1 MKIESMTATF
11 GKLEGQT
18 LELKPGL
25 NVITAP
31 NEWGK
36 STWCAFLLAM
46 LYGVDTKSKSTKG
59 NLADKERYAPW
70 SGSPMSGRMEIQW
83 EGRRITLERTTRG
96 RIPMGQF
103 RAWET
108 ESGLAVPELTAANC
122 GERLLGVERSVFR
135 RAGFIRLS
143 DLPVTQDEALRRRL
157 NALVTTGDESGDAAL
172 LQKGLREL
180 KNRCRYNRSGL
191 LPQAQQERTALL
203 GKLDAL
209 RQAQEECRGIAEK
222 IEENAAAQT
231 ALQNHEAAL
240 AYQDALRDRER
251 VDAAVR
257 VQEQSQRRLD
267 AAEEACRDLPCAQE
281 AQEKQ
286 QALDALWQQL
296 MDFRQLPQPLPPAP
310 PREDGCFA
318 GKSAKQVHCQLAEDI
333 AAYQNRKPLLLWLLA
348 ALLAAA
354 AAGICAWQKQYVI
367 TAVSAGILLLSL
379 IFLMIFAAGGG
390 KARRALTRRY
400 GSPSP
405 EDWQRQADDYL
416 RSLVLYRQQEEAYQQ
431 NAAEL
436 ARRRE
441 LLHRQ
446 VREAC
451 GGQNLEQCRRQW
463 QQIGSAWQA
472 LAAAQEDASQ
482 AKRQYETLKEM
493 ARPLPPEPRADSRTE
508 TAEETAAALQELRRQ
523 EQLLRSADGRCRGQM
538 TALGQEDELRSRLAR
553 LEQRIAALER
563 YEAALELAQQTL
575 AQATSVLQRR
585 FAPRITGQ
593 AQQYL
598 SRLTLGKYDRLRL
611 DDDLTLRSGST
622 QDAALREALWRS
634 EGTVD
639 QLYLALRLA
648 VAQALTPEAPLILDD
663 ALARFDDARLDAA
676 MSLLQELAAERQI
689 ILFTCQAREEKHI
702 AR

>member
-46 LYGVDTKSKSTKG
+46 LYGMDTKAKSTKG
-59 NLADKERYAPW
+59 NLADKEHYAPW
-70 SGSPMSGRMEIQW
+70 SGSPMSGRMEILW
-83 EGRRITLERTTRG
+83 EGRRITLERTTRS
-96 RIPMGQF
+96 RIPMGEF

-180 KNRCRYNRSGL
+180 KNRCRYNRTGL
-191 LPQAQQERTALL
+191 LPQAQQEHAALL
-203 GKLDAL
+203 DKLDAL
-209 RQAQEECRGIAEK
+209 RQAQEECRSIAGK
-222 IEENAAAQT
+222 IEENAAEQS

-251 VDAAVR
+251 VNAAAR
-257 VQEQSQRRLD
+257 AQEEAQRRLD
-267 AAEEACRDLPCAQE
+267 AAEEACRDLPDAQQV
-281 AQEKQ
+281 QEKQ

-296 MDFRQLPQPLPPAP
+296 MDFRQQPQPIPPAP
-310 PREDGCFA
+310 PKEDGCFA
-318 GKSAKQVHCQLAEDI
+318 GKSAKEVHRQLAEDI
-333 AAYQNRKPLLLWLLA
+333 AVYQNRKPLLLWLLA

-354 AAGICAWQKQYVI
+354 AAGICVWQKQYVLA
-367 TAVSAGILLLSL
+367 AVSAGGLLLFL

-416 RSLVLYRQQEEAYQQ
+416 RSLVLYRQQEESYQQ
-431 NAAEL
+431 SAAEF
-436 ARRRE
+436 ARRRD
-441 LLHRQ
+441 LLYRQ

-472 LAAAQEDASQ
+472 LAAAQEDA
-482 AKRQYETLKEM
+482 ARAERQYEALKEM
-493 ARPLPPEPRADSRTE
+493 ARPLPPEPRADSRRE
-508 TAEETAAALQELRRQ
+508 TAEETAAALQALRRQ
-523 EQLLRSADGRCRGQM
+523 EQLLRSADGQCRGQM
-538 TALGQEDELRSRLAR
+538 AALGQEDELRSRLAG

-611 DDDLTLRSGST
+611 DDDLTLRSGSARDT
-622 QDAALREALWRS
+622 ALREALWRS

-648 VAQALTPEAPLILDD
+648 VAQVLTPEAPMILDD
-663 ALARFDDARLDAA
+663 ALAHFDDARLEAA
-676 MSLLQELAAERQI
+676 MSLLQELAAGRQI
-689 ILFTCQAREEKHI
+689 ILFTCRAQEEK
-702 AR
+702 RLTR

>member
-157 NALVTTGDESGDAAL
+157 NALVTTGDESGDTAL

-209 RQAQEECRGIAEK
+209 RQAQEECRSIAEK
-222 IEENAAAQT
+222 MEENAAAQT

-251 VDAAVR
+251 VDAAAR
-257 VQEQSQRRLD
+257 AQEESQRRLD

-286 QALDALWQQL
+286 QALDDLWQQL
-296 MDFRQLPQPLPPAP
+296 MDFRQQPQPLPPAP
-310 PREDGCFA
+310 PREDGYFA
-318 GKSAKQVHCQLAEDI
+318 GKSAKEVHRQLAEDI
-333 AAYQNRKPLLLWLLA
+333 AVYQNRKPLLLWLLV

-354 AAGICAWQKQYVI
+354 AAGVCAWQEQYII

-390 KARRALTRRY
+390 KARRSLTRRY

-446 VREAC
+446 VWEAC

-463 QQIGSAWQA
+463 QQVSSAWQA
-472 LAAAQEDASQ
+472 LAAAQEDAAR

-508 TAEETAAALQELRRQ
+508 TAEETAAALQTLRRQ
-523 EQLLRSADGRCRGQM
+523 EQLLRSADGQCRGQM
-538 TALGQEDELRSRLAR
+538 TALGQEDELRSCLAR

-585 FAPRITGQ
+585 FAPRITAQ

-689 ILFTCQAREEKHI
+689 ILFTCQTREEKHI